1 MPIVSRWI
9 KSESVL
15 HNDIDIYNSVKHRIS
30 LKPRIE
36 VLTDRM
42 NFHVTRLNGML
53 RDLKKQDDETFGKIV
68 SSVKRNDP
76 RYSAILASDLMS
88 IRKVYKIIALSIL
101 VFETLESKLKNAVDF
116 GELVD
121 ILCPSV
127 AIVKN
132 LRSSLVQNV
141 PEYKDEIAIISELL
155 GAILIDAGQLGG
167 YTINFETANDESA
180 QFLDKAST
188 IVEQKI
194 KEGFP
199 DLPDLSQHSMK
210 EGFNKSRY

>member
-1 MPIVSRWI
+1 MPTVSRWI

-15 HNDIDIYNSVKHRIS
+15 HNDPDIYNSVKHSIS

-36 VLTDRM
+36 VITDRM
-42 NFHVTRLNGML
+42 NFHVARLNGIL
-53 RDLKKQDDETFGKIV
+53 RDLKKEDDETFRKIV
-68 SSVKRNDP
+68 SSVKRNDA
-76 RYSAILASDLMS
+76 RYSAILASDLMG

-116 GELVD
+116 GELVV
-121 ILCPSV
+121 ILSPSV

-132 LRSSLVQNV
+132 LRSSLVQHV

-155 GAILIDAGQLGG
+155 GAILIDAGHLGG
-167 YTINFETANDESA
+167 YIINFETANDESA
-180 QFLDKAST
+180 QFLDKASAM
-188 IVEQKI
+188 VEQKI
-194 KEGFP
+194 KEEFP